1 MASSRHLGR
10 VIALQALY
18 EYSFHDGA
26 GKPGLLDGIL
36 DRHLKHRAKS
46 LGDKEFTVN
55 LAKGVVERGGQL
67 DELIQPAAPQRP
79 LAEIPLIDHRILQ
92 ISVYELLHEK
102 DVPPKVAINEAVE
115 LAKYFGGQNSSKFVN
130 GVLGTV
136 YRQLQEEGKVE
147 AAGSGPAE
155 KAAVEE

>member
-10 VIALQALY
+10 VIALQTLY
-18 EYSFHDGA
+18 EYSFHDTA
-26 GKPGLLDGIL
+26 DQADILDKIL

-46 LGDKEFTVN
+46 LGDKKFTLN
-55 LAKGVVERGGQL
+55 LTKAVAEKSEEL
-67 DELIQPAAPQRP
+67 DALIQPAAPQRP

-136 YRQLQEEGKVE
+136 YRQLQEDGKVE
-147 AAGSGPAE
+147 VAPPPG
-155 KAAVEE
+155 KVAAVEE